1 MSWKNIL
8 KNDLKNEIDAWAKS
22 QDNPSGPL
30 TIIFQQNKQGPHE
43 RASNMYFVNNE
54 QQFKT
59 RNYVVDEQT
68 YNNVNIIIPFNDPS
82 C

>member
-1 MSWKNIL
+1 MSWKDIL
-8 KNDLKNEIDAWAKS
+8 KNDLKNEIDTWAKS

-54 QQFKT
+54 QQFNELK
-59 RNYVVDEQT
+59 RLYSQT
-68 YNNVNIIIPFNDPS
+68 NTVKERGDDAFFVMS
-82 C
+82 